1 MRHRFDLLLVW
12 PCGLKALSHPHPR
25 RVYNNSIAPP
35 RRLPAMLFV
44 SRMVVGAIIPEAFFR
59 AVPVE
64 ERLAVVERSKAMRR
78 R

>member
-1 MRHRFDLLLVW
+1 
-12 PCGLKALSHPHPR
+12 
-25 RVYNNSIAPP
+25 
-35 RRLPAMLFV
+35 MLFV

-59 AVPVE
+59 AVPME

>member
-1 MRHRFDLLLVW
+1 MSQGLVYTV
-12 PCGLKALSHPHPR
+12 C
-25 RVYNNSIAPP
+25 RVYNNSIALP

-59 AVPVE
+59 AVPME

>member
-1 MRHRFDLLLVW
+1 LTLLLVW
-12 PCGLKALSHPHPR
+12 PCGLKALSPC
-25 RVYNNSIAPP
+25 RVYNTSIALP

-44 SRMVVGAIIPEAFFR
+44 SRMVVGAIIPEVFFR
-59 AVPVE
+59 AVRIE

>member
-1 MRHRFDLLLVW
+1 MSQDLVYTV
-12 PCGLKALSHPHPR
+12 C
-25 RVYNNSIAPP
+25 RVYNNSIALP